1 MQTLDYVKHKSA
13 FDMSNALFVSAF
25 LLMCLCEAYII
36 RALWFRQGAGHHG
49 GRGTDLPFLI
59 WVPCI
64 AGIALRFAIGNRTKK
79 GEISAFAGSVF
90 NNGIGAVLLLA
101 YLLMARLAEV
111 AFN

>member
-1 MQTLDYVKHKSA
+1 MPTLDSVKHRSA
-13 FDMSNALFVSAF
+13 FDMSNALFVSSF

-36 RALWFRQGAGHHG
+36 RGLWFRQGVAHHIV
-49 GRGTDLPFLI
+49 RGTDLPLLI
-59 WVPCI
+59 WIPCI
-64 AGIALRFAIGNRTKK
+64 AGIALRFAIGRRMKK
-79 GEISAFAGSVF
+79 GEISAFAAVVF